1 MLDKGET
8 LDRLK
13 KYSDGEKISLSIR
26 DVQCKKIRK
35 MKNIEK
41 IKNVI
46 FRNKWYRW
54 KFIQESQN
62 ESEEDEYDIARYVI
76 KP

>member
-1 MLDKGET
+1 
-8 LDRLK
+8 
-13 KYSDGEKISLSIR
+13 
-26 DVQCKKIRK
+26 VQCKKIRK

>member
-46 FRNKWYRW
+46 FRNK
-54 KFIQESQN
+54 
-62 ESEEDEYDIARYVI
+62 
-76 KP
+76 